1 MYRYDRKKNLT
12 VQSGI
17 KRLISTILLIIN
29 TLLNFPYF
37 NSYKRERAH
46 YTRIFCK
53 LFSLAPELRK
63 NVWRAKDI
71 GALPKSRAQRVSYSS
86 KNLSNSTLM
95 GVIIVYLQKQ
105 LCNQVSNLS
114 YLEQLLSKIF
124 RADSENP
131 EHPERFS
138 RTKFEFC
145 ARSLEKE
152 KMSEEYY

>member
-1 MYRYDRKKNLT
+1 MT

-29 TLLNFPYF
+29 TLLNLPYF
-37 NSYKRERAH
+37 NSYKKERERAH
-46 YTRIFCK
+46 YTCIFCK

-63 NVWRAKDI
+63 NVWRAKNI
-71 GALPKSRAQRVSYSS
+71 ALPKSRAQRVSYSS
-86 KNLSNSTLM
+86 KNLPNYTLM

-152 KMSEEYY
+152 KMSEEYH